1 MLFLMLDYYNVS
13 QDKQASLS
21 RLLKF
26 GKAREND
33 FNNYGSYIKK
43 HIKSFKILFS
53 F

>member
-1 MLFLMLDYYNVS
+1 MLNYYNVS
-13 QDKQASLS
+13 QDKQTSFS

-26 GKAREND
+26 GKVGEND
-33 FNNYGSYIKK
+33 FSNYGSYIKK

>member
-1 MLFLMLDYYNVS
+1 MLNYYNVS

-26 GKAREND
+26 GKVGEND

-43 HIKSFKILFS
+43 TYKKF
-53 F
+53 

>member
-1 MLFLMLDYYNVS
+1 MLNYYNVS

-33 FNNYGSYIKK
+33 FNNYGFYIKK
-43 HIKSFKILFS
+43 HIKSFKIFFS